1 MGDQRSNVLP
11 IYDGYHGIRRGLT
24 IITCFGR
31 TLDGCERSLLV
42 YLFIKNIERVMY
54 SGWQDIGRNVGRTLV
69 ILRPN
74 VPACKKRCSYDNVL
88 LSSLEWGRATAGSPR
103 ANLGRG
109 QVAGLVE
116 GLVEGWGG
124 PPTGMDGRR
133 VVSVS

>member
-11 IYDGYHGIRRGLT
+11 IYDGYHGIRRGFT
-24 IITCFGR
+24 IIEGFGG

-42 YLFIKNIERVMY
+42 YLFIKNIEGVMY
-54 SGWQDIGRNVGRTLV
+54 SGWQDIGRNIGRTLV
-69 ILRPN
+69 ILRAN
-74 VPACKKRCSYDNVL
+74 VPASKKRCSYDNVL
-88 LSSLEWGRATAGSPR
+88 LSSLEWGKAAVGSSR

-116 GLVEGWGG
+116 GWGG
-124 PPTGMDGRR
+124 PPAGMGDRR